1 MKIEKIQALR
11 GPNIWSIRRKK
22 LIQMRLDLE
31 EMENYPTN
39 KIDGFRERIEKL
51 MPSLITHRC
60 SEGVEGGFFH
70 RVETGTWMGHVIE
83 HIALEIQTLAGMDV
97 GFGRT
102 RETKTP
108 GVYNVVFNYLEENA
122 GIYAAEEA
130 VKIAEALVK
139 GKDYDLNAC
148 IHKLKEIRER
158 VRLGPSTGSIVEEAA
173 SRRIPWI
180 RLGTNSLVQLG
191 YGVNQQRFQA
201 TITGKTSSI
210 AVDIACNKELTK
222 RMLHDA
228 AIPVPIGDLVVDE
241 EGLNTVIR
249 KIGYPVVLKPLDGN
263 HGKGSSI
270 NVNDWES
277 AKTGLEHAQKYSRKV
292 IVEKYITGYDFRVLV
307 INNKMVA
314 AARRVPAHVV
324 GDGELN
330 LQQLIDKEIKT
341 REGGT
346 AMKMC

>member
-31 EMENYPTN
+31 EMENFPTN

-51 MPSLITHRC
+51 IPSLFSHRC

-70 RVETGTWMGHVIE
+70 RIETGTWMGHVIE

-108 GVYNVVFNYLEENA
+108 GVYNVVFNYIEENA
-122 GIYAAEEA
+122 GIYAAEES
-130 VKIAEALVK
+130 VKIAEALIK
-139 GKDYDLNAC
+139 GEEYDLNAC
-148 IHKLKEIRER
+148 IKKLKEIRER
-158 VRLGPSTGSIVEEAA
+158 VRLGPSTGSIVEEAV

-201 TITGKTSSI
+201 TITGNTSSI

-222 RMLHDA
+222 KMLHDA
-228 AIPVPIGDLVVDE
+228 AIPVPIGDLIVDE
-241 EGLNTVIR
+241 EGLGSVIR
-249 KIGYPVVLKPLDGN
+249 KIGYPVVIKPLDGN

-277 AKTGLEHAQKYSRKV
+277 AKVGLEHAQKYSRKV

-314 AARRVPAHVV
+314 AAR
-324 GDGELN
+324 
-330 LQQLIDKEIKT
+330 
-341 REGGT
+341 
-346 AMKMC
+346 